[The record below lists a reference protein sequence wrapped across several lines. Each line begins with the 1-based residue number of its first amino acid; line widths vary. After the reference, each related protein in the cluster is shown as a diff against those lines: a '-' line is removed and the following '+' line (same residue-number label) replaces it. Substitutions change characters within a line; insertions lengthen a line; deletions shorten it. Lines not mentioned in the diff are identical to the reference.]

1 MTLNMFFKLP
11 VSSFLICKIKKVKS
25 ALLNMM
31 ITSGREVIKAIEEV
45 ENTIQI

>member
-25 ALLNMM
+25 ALLNM